1 MNFALITMR
10 ALQIG
15 LSYSDAFFLDVGLI
29 KDLLTERSND
39 SYNYATLGGTEEVDM
54 IFGG

>member
-1 MNFALITMR
+1 MR